1 VSYFELLDKPF
12 CYSVHLC
19 VYVSICLQWLSFRQS
34 LILLHLN
41 PYSNLQSIPIL
52 SQAHEG
58 KALCVDWMTGDSEGE
73 QGLRVVSG
81 GSDCL
86 LRSTPVVTS
95 APSGEKDSA

>member
-1 VSYFELLDKPF
+1 M
-12 CYSVHLC
+12 
-19 VYVSICLQWLSFRQS
+19 
-34 LILLHLN
+34 
-41 PYSNLQSIPIL
+41 L

-86 LRSTPVVTS
+86 LRSTPVITS